1 MQHRET
7 VEEYL
12 NRGGKINR
20 LSPSPA
26 PQTVGAGFFSEES
39 PAEPEMVRTVSWR
52 ELYEDVDPE
61 YEDRT
66 YWTKLNKKLDKA
78 LKKLGEKS
86 EPTMTEESPLRT
98 VPEHVEKGTPGRP
111 YGIAGGKH
119 HRVGKK

>member
-12 NRGGKINR
+12 NRGGKVTK

-39 PAEPEMVRTVSWR
+39 PAESEMIQVVSWR

-61 YEDRT
+61 REDKS
-66 YWTKLNKKLDKA
+66 YWTQLNKKLDKV
-78 LKKLGEKS
+78 LKSMEK
-86 EPTMTEESPLRT
+86 
-98 VPEHVEKGTPGRP
+98 K
-111 YGIAGGKH
+111 
-119 HRVGKK
+119 

>member
-39 PAEPEMVRTVSWR
+39 PAESEMIQVVSWR
-52 ELYEDVDPE
+52 ELYEYVDPE
-61 YEDRT
+61 REDKS
-66 YWTKLNKKLDKA
+66 YWTQLNKKLDKA
-78 LKKLGEKS
+78 LKKLEK
-86 EPTMTEESPLRT
+86 
-98 VPEHVEKGTPGRP
+98 
-111 YGIAGGKH
+111 
-119 HRVGKK
+119 

>member
-12 NRGGKINR
+12 NRGGKITR

-52 ELYEDVDPE
+52 ELYENVDPE
-61 YEDRT
+61 IEDRT
-66 YWTKLNKKLDKA
+66 YWTKLNKKLVKV
-78 LKKLGEKS
+78 LKSMEK
-86 EPTMTEESPLRT
+86 
-98 VPEHVEKGTPGRP
+98 
-111 YGIAGGKH
+111 
-119 HRVGKK
+119 KK

>member
-12 NRGGKINR
+12 NRGGKVTK

-39 PAEPEMVRTVSWR
+39 PAESEMIQVVSWR

-61 YEDRT
+61 R
-66 YWTKLNKKLDKA
+66 
-78 LKKLGEKS
+78 
-86 EPTMTEESPLRT
+86 
-98 VPEHVEKGTPGRP
+98 
-111 YGIAGGKH
+111 
-119 HRVGKK
+119 

>member
-20 LSPSPA
+20 LSPTPA
-26 PQTVGAGFFSEES
+26 PATVGAGFFSEES

-61 YEDRT
+61 REDKS
-66 YWTKLNKKLDKA
+66 YWTQLNKKLDKA
-78 LKKLGEKS
+78 LKKLEK
-86 EPTMTEESPLRT
+86 
-98 VPEHVEKGTPGRP
+98 
-111 YGIAGGKH
+111 
-119 HRVGKK
+119 